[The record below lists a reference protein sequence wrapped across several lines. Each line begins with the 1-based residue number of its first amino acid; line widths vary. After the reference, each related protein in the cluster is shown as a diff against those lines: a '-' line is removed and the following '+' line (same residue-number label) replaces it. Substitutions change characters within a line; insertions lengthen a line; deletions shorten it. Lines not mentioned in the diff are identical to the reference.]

1 MVLNAHQRTRAERA
15 LHLGSVG
22 APAQAHCRKQNF
34 SLTSSLWWKDLSLLA
49 IRTYVTVSS
58 LELTK
63 REIVMLMH

>member
-1 MVLNAHQRTRAERA
+1 MVPNAHQRTRAERA
-15 LHLGSVG
+15 FRLGSG
-22 APAQAHCRKQNF
+22 RSSAG
-34 SLTSSLWWKDLSLLA
+34 SLQEAEFFTTPSLWWKDLSLLA